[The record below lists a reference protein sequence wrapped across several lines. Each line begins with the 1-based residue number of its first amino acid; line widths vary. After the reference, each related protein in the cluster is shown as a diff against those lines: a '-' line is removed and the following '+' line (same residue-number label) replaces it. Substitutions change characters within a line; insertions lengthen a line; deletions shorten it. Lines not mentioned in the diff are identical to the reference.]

1 MNVAVVLGNRML
13 SGGEISVKT
22 AERLA
27 LAIEYYNAEKPDFVI
42 LSGGLANPKA
52 GITEAEAMRK
62 ALHGAIPE
70 DKLISEDRSLT
81 TAENARFSVPIALGL
96 GADRITLIS
105 SEDHLKRRYLNPV
118 RLFRKYLKRRG
129 APHVALYTYKKV

>member
-13 SGGEISVKT
+13 SGGEISAKT

-52 GITEAEAMRK
+52 GITEAEAMHISST
-62 ALHGAIPE
+62 ADSPSI
-70 DKLISEDRSLT
+70 ISESLST
-81 TAENARFSVPIALGL
+81 
-96 GADRITLIS
+96 
-105 SEDHLKRRYLNPV
+105 
-118 RLFRKYLKRRG
+118 
-129 APHVALYTYKKV
+129 